1 MAKKTRS
8 RKQKAATRK
17 LIRFN
22 KAKGK
27 KKSSSRRKPRSKAK
41 TTRKKRKVNKTRKT
55 KTRVAGKGKGKKII
69 DKIPVLKNKTVQ
81 RIGFGL
87 GMGVIAVGII
97 DLAAR
102 FAPPALVA
110 PLVQNKQIIKLGTE
124 LVTEPL
130 SAVADVLLS
139 GGIGSL
145 KLPSLTGSSQQAMAV
160 QSIGNG
166 FA

>member
-17 LIRFN
+17 LVRFN
-22 KAKGK
+22 KRKAK
-27 KKSSSRRKPRSKAK
+27 KKGGSRRKPRSKAK
-41 TTRKKRKVNKTRKT
+41 SSRKKRKVNKPKRPKN
-55 KTRVAGKGKGKKII
+55 KKKMAGKSGKKLI
-69 DKIPVLKNKTVQ
+69 DKVPILKNKTVQ

-102 FAPPALVA
+102 FGPPALVG
-110 PLVQNKQIIKLGTE
+110 PLVQNKQIIKLGVE
-124 LVTEPL
+124 AVTEPI
-130 SAVADVLLS
+130 SAVADVLLLGGG
-139 GGIGSL
+139 GGILG
-145 KLPSLTGSSQQAMAV
+145 KLGGGGNGQQAI
-160 QSIGNG
+160 SNGG